1 MKRSLLFI
9 LISLAF
15 SPAAWNQSLLTVEEA
30 IANALKN
37 NFEIRLAKNDSAAAA
52 LDYQF
57 RNAAMLPRLSANAGL
72 TLNNNDQYQK
82 FTDGAIRQRKGI
94 RSENLTTSVSLNW
107 TLFNGGRLYATRD
120 RLTALLEVSKLDVKT
135 NIINTVAQVIN
146 GYYAIVQQKQQLRAI
161 EEQLNINNE
170 RVRLAE
176 YKLTIGVGAKPDV
189 LQSKVDLNATKAA
202 QLQQQTNIALLKEQL
217 NTIMGL
223 GTGQTYEVTDS
234 IPFLE
239 RIALQQA
246 RQTMIG
252 SNPSLLLASKQ
263 IDVARYQLREAK
275 AERWPQLNL
284 NTNYNFNRLDN
295 IAVVNPFQPLFS
307 RNNGLNM
314 GISTSIPLFNQF
326 TTKRNI
332 RAATL
337 SLQNRQLVF
346 DQQRNQV
353 DLQLVQA
360 YNEYTAQQKALA
372 LEEENIALAKEN
384 VDIVLEV
391 YRLNAT
397 TLLQLKEAQ
406 KSLQDAQTRLI
417 QARFLTKRAETE
429 LLRIKGDLLR

>member
-1 MKRSLLFI
+1 MKRSLLLI
-9 LISLAF
+9 VISLAF
-15 SPAAWNQSLLTVEEA
+15 SPAAWNQPLLTVEEA

-57 RNAAMLPRLSANAGL
+57 RNAAILPRLSANAGL

-94 RSENLTTSVSLNW
+94 RSENLQTSVSLNW

-176 YKLTIGVGAKPDV
+176 YKLTIGVGTKPDV

-239 RIALQQA
+239 RIALQEA

-384 VDIVLEV
+384 VAIVLEV

>member
-1 MKRSLLFI
+1 MKRPLLLI
-9 LISLAF
+9 VISLAF
-15 SPAAWNQSLLTVEEA
+15 SPAAWNQPLLTVEEA

-57 RNAAMLPRLSANAGL
+57 RNAAVLPRLSANAGL

-94 RSENLTTSVSLNW
+94 RSENLQTSVSLNW

-176 YKLTIGVGAKPDV
+176 YKLTIGVGTKPDV

-239 RIALQQA
+239 RIALQEA

>member
-1 MKRSLLFI
+1 MKRSLLLI
-9 LISLAF
+9 VISLAF
-15 SPAAWNQSLLTVEEA
+15 SPAVWNQPLLTVEEA

-57 RNAAMLPRLSANAGL
+57 RNAAVLPRLSANAGL

-94 RSENLTTSVSLNW
+94 RSENLSTSVSLNW

-120 RLTALLEVSKLDVKT
+120 RLTALLEVSKLDIKT

-176 YKLTIGVGAKPDV
+176 YKLTIGVGTKPDV

>member
-1 MKRSLLFI
+1 MKRSLLLI
-9 LISLAF
+9 VISLAF
-15 SPAAWNQSLLTVEEA
+15 SPAAWNQPLLTVEEA

-57 RNAAMLPRLSANAGL
+57 RNAAVLPRLSANAGL

-94 RSENLTTSVSLNW
+94 RSENLSTSVSLNW

-176 YKLTIGVGAKPDV
+176 YKLTIGVGTKPDV

-239 RIALQQA
+239 RIALQEA

>member
-1 MKRSLLFI
+1 MKRSLLLI
-9 LISLAF
+9 VISLAF

-57 RNAAMLPRLSANAGL
+57 RNAAMLPRLSANTGL

-161 EEQLNINNE
+161 EDQLNINNE

-176 YKLTIGVGAKPDV
+176 YKLTIGVGTKPDV

-239 RIALQQA
+239 RIALQEA
-246 RQTMIG
+246 RQSMIG

-284 NTNYNFNRLDN
+284 TTNYNFNRLDN

-326 TTKRNI
+326 TAKRTI

-360 YNEYTAQQKALA
+360 YNEYAAQQKALA

>member
-1 MKRSLLFI
+1 MKRSLLLI
-9 LISLAF
+9 VISLAF

-161 EEQLNINNE
+161 EDQLNINNE

-176 YKLTIGVGAKPDV
+176 YKLTIGVGTKPDV

-239 RIALQQA
+239 RIALQEA
-246 RQTMIG
+246 RQSMIG

-284 NTNYNFNRLDN
+284 TTNYNFNRLDN

-326 TTKRNI
+326 TAKRTI

-360 YNEYTAQQKALA
+360 YNEYAAQQKALA

>member
-1 MKRSLLFI
+1 MKRSLLLI
-9 LISLAF
+9 VISLAF
-15 SPAAWNQSLLTVEEA
+15 SRAAWNQSLLTVEEA

-176 YKLTIGVGAKPDV
+176 YKLTIGVGTKPDV

-239 RIALQQA
+239 RIALQEA

-252 SNPSLLLASKQ
+252 SNPSLLLAIKQ

-284 NTNYNFNRLDN
+284 TTNYNFNRLDN

-326 TTKRNI
+326 TAKRTI

-360 YNEYTAQQKALA
+360 YNEYAAQQKALA

>member
-1 MKRSLLFI
+1 
-9 LISLAF
+9 
-15 SPAAWNQSLLTVEEA
+15 
-30 IANALKN
+30 
-37 NFEIRLAKNDSAAAA
+37 
-52 LDYQF
+52 
-57 RNAAMLPRLSANAGL
+57 
-72 TLNNNDQYQK
+72 
-82 FTDGAIRQRKGI
+82 
-94 RSENLTTSVSLNW
+94 
-107 TLFNGGRLYATRD
+107 
-120 RLTALLEVSKLDVKT
+120 
-135 NIINTVAQVIN
+135 
-146 GYYAIVQQKQQLRAI
+146 
-161 EEQLNINNE
+161 
-170 RVRLAE
+170 
-176 YKLTIGVGAKPDV
+176 
-189 LQSKVDLNATKAA
+189 
-202 QLQQQTNIALLKEQL
+202 
-217 NTIMGL
+217 
-223 GTGQTYEVTDS
+223 
-234 IPFLE
+234 
-239 RIALQQA
+239 
-246 RQTMIG
+246 
-252 SNPSLLLASKQ
+252 
-263 IDVARYQLREAK
+263 
-275 AERWPQLNL
+275 
-284 NTNYNFNRLDN
+284 
-295 IAVVNPFQPLFS
+295 
-307 RNNGLNM
+307 M

>member
-1 MKRSLLFI
+1 MKRSLLI
-9 LISLAF
+9 IVISLAF
-15 SPAAWNQSLLTVEEA
+15 SPAVWNQPLLTVEEA

-57 RNAAMLPRLSANAGL
+57 RNAAVLPRLSANAGL

-94 RSENLTTSVSLNW
+94 RSENLQTSVSLNW

-176 YKLTIGVGAKPDV
+176 YKLTIGVGTKPDV

-239 RIALQQA
+239 RIALQEA

>member
-1 MKRSLLFI
+1 MKRFVLLIAISLLM
-9 LISLAF
+9 STM
-15 SPAAWNQSLLTVEEA
+15 AWNQSLLTIEEA
-30 IANALKN
+30 IATALEN

-52 LDYQF
+52 LNYQY
-57 RNAAMLPRLSANAGL
+57 RNAALLPRLNANAGL

-94 RSENLTTSVSLNW
+94 RSENINANIALNW
-107 TLFNGGRLYATRD
+107 TLFNGGRLYATRE
-120 RLTALLEVSKLDVKT
+120 RLTTLLEAGTLGVKN
-135 NIINTVAQVIN
+135 NIVNTVAQVIT

-176 YKLTIGVGAKPDV
+176 YKLNIGAGTKPDV

-202 QLQQQTNIALLKEQL
+202 QLQQENSIALLKEQL
-217 NTIMGL
+217 NTLMGVAS
-223 GTGQTYEVTDS
+223 GRNYEVSDS
-234 IPFLE
+234 IPFSD
-239 RIALQQA
+239 RIALQEV
-246 RQTMIG
+246 RQTMIS
-252 SNPSLLLASKQ
+252 SNPSLLIANKQ
-263 IDVARYQLREAK
+263 IDIARYELREAK

-284 NTNYNFNRLDN
+284 ATTYNFNRLDN
-295 IAVVNPFQPLFS
+295 LAVVNPFQPLFS
-307 RNNGLNM
+307 RNNGLNL
-314 GISTSIPLFNQF
+314 GLSTSIPLFNQF
-326 TTKRNI
+326 TAKRNI
-332 RAATL
+332 KAATVA
-337 SLQNRQLVF
+337 LQNRQLAF

-360 YNEYTAQQKALA
+360 YNEYEAQQKALA
-372 LEEENIALAKEN
+372 LEEENIILAKEN
-384 VDIVLEV
+384 VAIVLEV

-429 LLRIKGDLLR
+429 LLRIKGALLR

>member
-1 MKRSLLFI
+1 
-9 LISLAF
+9 
-15 SPAAWNQSLLTVEEA
+15 
-30 IANALKN
+30 
-37 NFEIRLAKNDSAAAA
+37 
-52 LDYQF
+52 
-57 RNAAMLPRLSANAGL
+57 
-72 TLNNNDQYQK
+72 
-82 FTDGAIRQRKGI
+82 
-94 RSENLTTSVSLNW
+94 
-107 TLFNGGRLYATRD
+107 
-120 RLTALLEVSKLDVKT
+120 
-135 NIINTVAQVIN
+135 
-146 GYYAIVQQKQQLRAI
+146 
-161 EEQLNINNE
+161 
-170 RVRLAE
+170 
-176 YKLTIGVGAKPDV
+176 
-189 LQSKVDLNATKAA
+189 
-202 QLQQQTNIALLKEQL
+202 
-217 NTIMGL
+217 
-223 GTGQTYEVTDS
+223 
-234 IPFLE
+234 
-239 RIALQQA
+239 
-246 RQTMIG
+246 MIG

-284 NTNYNFNRLDN
+284 TTNYNFNRLDN

-326 TTKRNI
+326 TAKRTI

-360 YNEYTAQQKALA
+360 YNEYAAQQKALA

>member
-1 MKRSLLFI
+1 MKRSLLLI
-9 LISLAF
+9 VISLAF
-15 SPAAWNQSLLTVEEA
+15 SPAVWNQPLLTVEEA

-57 RNAAMLPRLSANAGL
+57 RNAAVLPRLSANAGL

-94 RSENLTTSVSLNW
+94 RSENLQTSVSLNW

-176 YKLTIGVGAKPDV
+176 YKLTIGVGTKPDV

-239 RIALQQA
+239 RIALQEA

>member
-1 MKRSLLFI
+1 MKRSLLLI
-9 LISLAF
+9 VISLAF
-15 SPAAWNQSLLTVEEA
+15 SPAVWNQPLLTVEEA

-57 RNAAMLPRLSANAGL
+57 RNAAVLPRLSANAGL

-94 RSENLTTSVSLNW
+94 RSENLSTSVSLNW

-176 YKLTIGVGAKPDV
+176 YKLTIGVGTKPDV

-346 DQQRNQV
+346 DQQLNQV

>member
-1 MKRSLLFI
+1 MKRSLLLI
-9 LISLAF
+9 VISLAF

-161 EEQLNINNE
+161 EDQLNINNE

-176 YKLTIGVGAKPDV
+176 YKLTIGVGTKPDV

-217 NTIMGL
+217 NTIMCL

-239 RIALQQA
+239 RIALQEA
-246 RQTMIG
+246 RQSMIG

-284 NTNYNFNRLDN
+284 TTNYNFNRLDN

-326 TTKRNI
+326 TAKRTI

-360 YNEYTAQQKALA
+360 YNEYAAQQKALA